1 MTRGSIAAFAAA
13 AACLLATAG
22 AAGSSDSTI
31 ARQDSKAKSNA
42 RNMTSQVEA
51 CWTDTMDYRNCR
63 SAAVLNRNMGQYALP
78 IGAHRGQVRVS
89 AARRDSYTID
99 AWSRSGNHFLIVKK
113 SSGVLVRKC
122 STAGRGGCFHNGR
135 W

>member
-1 MTRGSIAAFAAA
+1 MTRWSIAAFAAG
-13 AACLLATAG
+13 AACLVAAAG
-22 AAGSSDSTI
+22 AAGSSGSTI

-42 RNMTSQVEA
+42 RNMTSQVES
-51 CWTDTMDYRNCR
+51 CWAEAMDYRDCR

-78 IGAHRGQVRVS
+78 IGLHRGQVRVS

-99 AWSRSGNHFLIVKK
+99 AWSRSGNHFLMIRRT
-113 SSGVLVRKC
+113 SGMLVRKC
-122 STAGRGGCFHNGR
+122 SSAGRGGCFHNGR